1 MKKVLLASTALVFW
15 AGLAAAEVSVGGK
28 AGIWLQDNGPALDS
42 IDVDGDADDIVVNY
56 DLDLTFSA
64 EGTTDTGLTFG
75 MDLTLLEDL
84 VVDNQEVYISGAFG
98 KLTVGDVD
106 DALQKV
112 AGLADI
118 GYDGIG
124 IDNVAEQ
131 ARGDGTAGG
140 DAVLYQYQ
148 AGDFGFYVSHSRDT
162 GAEDVAVGVKV
173 GLGDFT
179 VGVGYEDQS
188 DVPFDPLTLAG
199 GKGDVY
205 AVDLS
210 GTFAGAGFDIYYED
224 SDALGSGY
232 GVVLS
237 YGMGATTVNFG
248 YSDHDAADDAAYGL
262 GFAYDL
268 GGAELAGGVGDNG
281 SETVWDLGVSMEF

>member
-15 AGLAAAEVSVGGK
+15 AGLAAAEVTVGGK
-28 AGIWLQDNGPALDS
+28 AGIWLQD
-42 IDVDGDADDIVVNY
+42 DGITVADDPLTPEDESAGDIDGAEVLY
-56 DLDLTFSA
+56 DLNLDFSA

-75 MDLTLLEDL
+75 LDMTVFEDL
-84 VVDNQEVYISGAFG
+84 EIDNSEVFISGAFG

-131 ARGDGTAGG
+131 ARGDG
-140 DAVLYQYQ
+140 DANGVLYQYQ
-148 AGDFGFYVSHSRDT
+148 AGDFGLFLSHNRDT
-162 GAEDVAVGVKV
+162 TADDVAVGVKV

-179 VGVGYEDQS
+179 VGVGYEDQGS
-188 DVPFDPLTLAG
+188 G
-199 GKGDVY
+199 NGDTY

-210 GTFAGAGFDIYYED
+210 GTFSGAGFDIYYED
-224 SDALGSGY
+224 SDGLGSGY

-248 YSDHDAADDAAYGL
+248 YSDHDASADAAYGV
-262 GFAYDL
+262 GFEYDL
-268 GGAELAGGVGDNG
+268 GGATLAGGVGDTG
-281 SETVWDLGVSMEF
+281 VAGRDTVWDLGVSMEF

>member
-28 AGIWLQDNGPALDS
+28 AGIWLQDNGPAAND
-42 IDVDGDADDIVVNY
+42 IEVDGDADDVVVNY
-56 DLDLTFSA
+56 DLDISFSA

-75 MDLTLLEDL
+75 LDLLLLEDL
-84 VVDNQEVYISGAFG
+84 EIDNQEVYISGAFG
-98 KLTVGDVD
+98 RLTVGDVD

-112 AGLADI
+112 AGIADI

-124 IDNVAEQ
+124 VDNVAEQ
-131 ARGDGTAGG
+131 ARGDGTSGG
-140 DAVLYQYQ
+140 DSVLYQYQ
-148 AGDFGFYVSHSRDT
+148 AGDFGVFVSHSRDT

-173 GLGDFT
+173 GLGDFAI
-179 VGVGYEDQS
+179 GVGYEDQT
-188 DVPFDPLTLAG
+188 DTG
-199 GKGDVY
+199 NGDTY

-210 GTFAGAGFDIYYED
+210 GTFSGAGFDIYYED
-224 SDALGSGY
+224 SDDLGSGW
-232 GVVLS
+232 GTVLS

-248 YSDHDAADDAAYGL
+248 YADHDNVTDQAYGI

-268 GGAELAGGVGDNG
+268 GGAELAGGVGSVAD
-281 SETVWDLGVSMEF
+281 ETVWDLGVSMEF